1 MAEERLFAEDPNK
14 VIHNPMFVSASLP
27 IEKDNEG
34 LLTKDPREK
43 SIVEYCKNKNY
54 YLEYKKIPD
63 FYGEFW
69 FRMTI
74 SNGDIL
80 QFRRD
85 AGHSS
90 CGVDELGRFSYSS
103 RYFTL
108 EDQVQLL
115 SLYMVMKHNRFTF
128 SSTVPEFGGSWEE
141 ALSKVG
147 FKNVAILPRPH
158 LKSCKDFKIWVF
170 IDE

>member
-1 MAEERLFAEDPNK
+1 MAEERLFAEDPKK

-43 SIVEYCKNKNY
+43 SIVEYFKNKNIY
-54 YLEYKKIPD
+54 ITYTKIPD
-63 FYGEFW
+63 YYGEFW
-69 FRMTI
+69 FEAFFQ
-74 SNGDIL
+74 NGESL
-80 QFRRD
+80 QFKRD

-90 CGVDELGRFSYSS
+90 CGVDELGRFSYKSK
-103 RYFTL
+103 YFTL

-128 SSTVPEFGGSWEE
+128 ASTVPEFGGSWEE

-158 LKSCKDFKIWVF
+158 LKSFKDYKIWTF
-170 IDE
+170 IDI